1 MQKFSLSHARRLALG
16 VLASVCLIAGVNP
29 PAARADDVPAEAVV
43 ADIPFLNVP
52 GSPRIHFDLAAPG
65 DRPLPV
71 MLDTGFRYALGSKS
85 AIQKI
90 GGKPL
95 EGNLRGV
102 ERNTALGVPLM
113 IQTSEI
119 RGQDAANHPW
129 IRIGGAPLRP
139 YIVELDFE
147 KRRIR
152 FIDREKYPLASI
164 PEGPQRATLPIR
176 HLLFRPF
183 IMIEVNDRE
192 IYVSIDTT
200 VTLPLSIGPRT
211 LVEAAIHPKTLP
223 ILKEEGRQ
231 RTNTRRQR
239 TNTRLFETDKVRLG
253 PFEFG
258 VLPIFVSPPG
268 VWDELGASGQ
278 ALGLD
283 LLANFKVRLDLEG
296 NEIWLER
303 TRTTPVGFGGISYAY
318 TRKSGLFLGPIGHQW
333 LVLGVLP
340 GSPAEQSGFRPDD
353 RLEREGTPF
362 NDLRRLQQAVR
373 NQEPVLI
380 ERKVGEKT
388 LKLIAPI
395 ETPTSQPPAH
405 GAN

>member
-1 MQKFSLSHARRLALG
+1 MQRFSLSPTRRLALG
-16 VLASVCLIAGVNP
+16 VLASVCLIVGVNP
-29 PAARADDVPAEAVV
+29 PAARADDVPAAAVV
-43 ADIPFLNVP
+43 ADLPFLNVP

-71 MLDTGFRYALGSKS
+71 MLDTGFMYALGSKL
-85 AIQKI
+85 AIDKI

-95 EGNLRGV
+95 DGKLRGV
-102 ERNTALGVPLM
+102 ERDTALGVPLA
-113 IQTSEI
+113 IQESEI

-129 IRIGGAPLRP
+129 IRFGGTPLQL

-152 FIDREKYPLASI
+152 FIDREKYPLSSI

-176 HLLFRPF
+176 HLGLRPF
-183 IMIEVNDRE
+183 MMIHVNGREVF
-192 IYVSIDTT
+192 VAIDTT
-200 VTLPLSIGPRT
+200 VTLPLSIGPRN
-211 LVEAAIHPKTLP
+211 LAKAAVHPKTLP
-223 ILKEEGRQ
+223 ILKEKGTQ
-231 RTNTRRQR
+231 RS
-239 TNTRLFETDKVRLG
+239 NTRLFETDQVRIG

-258 VLPIFVSPPG
+258 VLPIFVSAQG
-268 VWDELGASGQ
+268 VQDGLGISSP

-283 LLANFKVRLDLEG
+283 LLVNFKVRLDLEG
-296 NEIWLER
+296 KEIWLER
-303 TRTTPVGFGGISYAY
+303 TRTTPVGLGGIPYAY

-340 GSPAEQSGFRPDD
+340 GSPAEQSGLQPGD

-362 NDLRRLQQAVR
+362 TDLRRLQQAVQ
-373 NQEPVLI
+373 NQEAVRI
-380 ERKVGEKT
+380 ERKVGEKI
-388 LKLIAPI
+388 LKLIAPT
-395 ETPTSQPPAH
+395 ETATSPIPPQ